1 MTMIKVKIDVE
12 HSKISVWNNGKG
24 IPVAVHPKEK
34 VYVPELVFGHLLTS
48 SNYNDDVKKVT
59 GGRNGFGAKL
69 TNIFSKKFTITT
81 ADAKNKKKYTQVF
94 KNNLS
99 EICPPKIEPYS
110 ADQYDFTEVTYEPDL
125 KRFHMQG
132 GIDKDMES
140 LLIKR
145 VYDLAGVT
153 PSSVG
158 VYLNGKKIT
167 AVKNFQTYVDLYFD
181 STDPDSKVFKVYE
194 AVGQRWEVCAALS
207 ESG

>member
-12 HSKISVWNNGKG
+12 HNKISVWNNGKG
-24 IPVAVHPKEK
+24 IPVVMHPKEK

-48 SNYNDDVKKVT
+48 SNYDDTVKKVT

-81 ADAKNKKKYTQVF
+81 ADTKNLKKYTQVF

-99 EICPPKIEPYS
+99 EICPPKIDSHS
-110 ADQYDFTEVTYEPDL
+110 ADQYDFTEVTFEPDL
-125 KRFHMQG
+125 KRFHMNG

-140 LLIKR
+140 LLVKR

-153 PSSVG
+153 PSSVS

-167 AVKNFQTYVDLYFD
+167 AVKNFQSYVDLYFN
-181 STDPDSKVFKVYE
+181 SSDPDTKVFKVYE

>member
-12 HSKISVWNNGKG
+12 HNKICVWNNGKG
-24 IPVAVHPKEK
+24 IPVVLHPKEK

-48 SNYNDDVKKVT
+48 SNYDDTVKKVT

-81 ADAKNKKKYTQVF
+81 TDTKNLKKYTQVF

-99 EICPPKIEPYS
+99 EICPPKIEPHS
-110 ADQYDFTEVTYEPDL
+110 ADQYDFTEVTFEPDL

-140 LLIKR
+140 LLVKR

-153 PSSVG
+153 PSSVS
-158 VYLNGKKIT
+158 VYLNNKKIT
-167 AVKNFQTYVDLYFD
+167 AVKSFQSYVDLYFN
-181 STDPDSKVFKVYE
+181 SSDPNTKVFKVYE